1 MHVSYIYVLY
11 VYMYNV
17 YLQHVLLNLEQMK
30 RVISNKDNFNVFKC
44 TMVRAERRA
53 RSNKKKKNVL
63 SHGN

>member
-30 RVISNKDNFNVFKC
+30 RVISNKDNFNVFQVYNGAGRE
-44 TMVRAERRA
+44 TGAE
-53 RSNKKKKNVL
+53 
-63 SHGN
+63 